1 MSTFLRRRLGGKGLD
16 VVRLLGLVDA
26 LVRVRLD
33 DLLDVESDDV
43 LSCGIR
49 FCSVHEHASTP
60 QPQRGWIIYWDIRA
74 HIPILVTWSFP
85 EAVDER

>member
-33 DLLDVESDDV
+33 DLLDVESNDV
-43 LSCGIR
+43 LSCGVR
-49 FCSVHEHASTP
+49 FCSVHGHASTT
-60 QPQRGWIIYWDIRA
+60 QPQRGLDYVLGHQSTHT
-74 HIPILVTWSFP
+74 HIGDLVFP
-85 EAVDER
+85 VGG

>member
-1 MSTFLRRRLGGKGLD
+1 MSTFLCRRLGSKGLD

-33 DLLDVESDDV
+33 DLLDIESDDV

-49 FCSVHEHASTP
+49 FCSVHGHASTP
-60 QPQRGWIIYWDIRA
+60 QPQKGLIYVLGHQSTHT
-74 HIPILVTWSFP
+74 HIGNLVFP
-85 EAVDER
+85 GGG